1 MCGIAG
7 KLYFDPRR
15 PAEHEVL
22 ERMNAVQVHRGPDD
36 AGIHCEGPVGLAHRR
51 LSIIDLSPAG
61 HQPMANEDE
70 SCWIVFNG
78 EIYNFQALKEDL
90 LRQGHRFRSRTDT
103 EVVLHLYEE
112 QGPRCVETLRGMFAF
127 AIWDARRRQLVL
139 ARDRLGKKPL
149 CYQWD
154 AEAFRFASEVKAIF
168 QDPALTPRPD
178 PAALSQYL
186 TFGYVPSPASAFQ
199 GIRRLPPA
207 HVLVWREGRAEL
219 RRYWRLGR
227 GEPRTQPEAAWCEE
241 LLARLEEAVRIR
253 LVSDVPLGAF
263 LSGGIDSS
271 AVVAMMCRA
280 AGRVKTFSIG
290 FGEPEYDELAAAR
303 LVAERFGTE
312 HHELVVR
319 PDAAGIL
326 ATLAWHYDEPFAD
339 SSAVPTYY
347 VARMTRRHVAVAL
360 NGDAGDENFGG
371 YERYAALRLAAAV
384 DGFPGAPAL
393 RGALRAGLSLWPQTG
408 RRGGF
413 LTRGRRF
420 LEGLSEEPAR
430 RYGRWMAHFA
440 GAEKAR
446 LCTPEFLAAAPAADD
461 LAPLLTAYRE
471 VGASDP
477 ADAAMAVDIA
487 LYLPDDL
494 LVKVDI
500 ATMANSLEARSPFLD
515 HPLMEFAA
523 AIPANLKIRGR
534 ATKLLMKRAL
544 RDLLPEAVLQRPKR
558 GFGVPI
564 DHWLRGELREL
575 ARETLLSPQALER
588 GYLRRDAVQRLLDE
602 HGRGIANWHPQLWNL
617 LMLELW
623 HRTYVDGD
631 GALAA
636 LRRTGRHVRGGVSP
650 CHAI

>member
-1 MCGIAG
+1 MCGIGG
-7 KLYFDPRR
+7 KIYLDPARAVE
-15 PAEHEVL
+15 PEVL
-22 ERMNAVQVHRGPDD
+22 ERMSAVLAHRGPDD
-36 AGIHCEGPVGLAHRR
+36 AGLYRQGPVGLVHRR

-78 EIYNFQALKEDL
+78 EIYNFQALREDL
-90 LRQGHRFRSRTDT
+90 VRRGHRFRSRTDT
-103 EVVLHLYEE
+103 EVVLHSYEE
-112 QGPRCVETLRGMFAF
+112 QGAGCVEALRGMFAF

-149 CYQWD
+149 AYQWD
-154 AEAFRFASEVKAIF
+154 GEAFRFASEVKAIF
-168 QDPALTPRPD
+168 QDPALAPRPD
-178 PAALSQYL
+178 PLALSRYL
-186 TFGYVPSPASAFQ
+186 TFGYVPSPSSAFQ

-207 HVLVWREGRAEL
+207 HVLVWREGRVEI
-219 RRYWRLGR
+219 RRYWRLR
-227 GEPRTQPEAAWCEE
+227 PDQRRTQPEAAWREE

-271 AVVAMMCRA
+271 AIVAMMCRA
-280 AGRVKTFSIG
+280 AGRVKTFSVG

-326 ATLAWHYDEPFAD
+326 PTLAWHYDEPFAD

-347 VARMTRRHVAVAL
+347 IARMTRRHVTVAL

-384 DGFPGAPAL
+384 DRCPGAPAV
-393 RGALRAGLSLWPQTG
+393 RGALRAGLALWPRTG
-408 RRGGF
+408 RRGGL

-430 RYGRWMAHFA
+430 RYGRWMAHFV

-446 LCTPEFLAAAPAADD
+446 LCTPEFLAAAGAADD
-461 LAPLLTAYRE
+461 LDPLLTAYRE
-471 VGASDP
+471 SRAPDP
-477 ADAAMAVDIA
+477 ADAAMAADIA

-523 AIPANLKIRGR
+523 AIPADLKIRGR
-534 ATKLLMKRAL
+534 ATKLLLKRAL
-544 RDLLPEAVLQRPKR
+544 RDLLPEAILQRSKR

-588 GYLRRDAVQRLLDE
+588 GYLRRGAVERLLDE
-602 HGRGIANWHPQLWNL
+602 HGRGAANWHPQLWNL

-631 GALAA
+631 GRL
-636 LRRTGRHVRGGVSP
+636 LTGRRAAAP
-650 CHAI
+650 